1 MALMNQRGP
10 NKEFPGSAVAKCYGL
25 HISCSFFTFSC
36 LPLMS
41 PIFGSAYLISER
53 SILPFFP
60 HCSVPFATTTYAI
73 KRGRV
78 ALGKPNVIIGVNNC
92 SLSLYR
98 CVQNC
103 LVLFLL
109 LPRALACMLHPSAPP
124 NKTSVSIRGVKTN
137 NYLIMLLTLPTSNQV
152 FCKMKAEMLLG
163 SIDPSPPEETFPTR
177 VNFRSRPP
185 GACRRPS
192 SPFCRRAGR
201 QAGPAK

>member
-1 MALMNQRGP
+1 MLP
-10 NKEFPGSAVAKCYGL
+10 TSGSDN
-25 HISCSFFTFSC
+25 
-36 LPLMS
+36 
-41 PIFGSAYLISER
+41 LISKR
-53 SILPFFP
+53 SILFSLSFGN
-60 HCSVPFATTTYAI
+60 HYICNQARA
-73 KRGRV
+73 

-92 SLSLYR
+92 ALSLSLSLYR

-124 NKTSVSIRGVKTN
+124 NKTSVSIRGVKPN
-137 NYLIMLLTLPTSNQV
+137 NYLMLLTLPTSNHV

-163 SIDPSPPEETFPTR
+163 SIDPSRPEETFPTR

-192 SPFCRRAGR
+192 SVLTLLQAGT